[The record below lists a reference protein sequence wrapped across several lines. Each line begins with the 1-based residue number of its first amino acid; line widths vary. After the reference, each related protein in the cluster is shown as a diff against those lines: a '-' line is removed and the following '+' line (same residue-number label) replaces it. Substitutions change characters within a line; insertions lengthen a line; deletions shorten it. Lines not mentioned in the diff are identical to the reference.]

1 MKKIALFIFMLT
13 AFGCGNSTPTIS
25 RISHGDRY
33 SGIYFETVNLH
44 NNTDV
49 DAYFISVCALR
60 APSDPSVD
68 ELFASA
74 QDPSITDGRYLRSKN
89 KWQRIYARAILTSK
103 GYRNFW
109 WVQTFVPKH
118 GKNSFTIIPSVL
130 DKETY
135 YLTCLHF
142 RRNLPNGF
150 GERGL
155 E

>member
-13 AFGCGNSTPTIS
+13 AFGCGASTITTHKHSTADVSFNTI
-25 RISHGDRY
+25 DLY
-33 SGIYFETVNLH
+33 

-60 APSDPSVD
+60 TPSDPSVN

-74 QDPSITDGRYLRSKN
+74 EDSSITDGQYLQNKD
-89 KWQRIYARAILTSK
+89 KWQRIYARAILTSR
-103 GYRNFW
+103 GYRDFW
-109 WVQTFVPKH
+109 WVQTIVPKH
-118 GKNSFTIIPSVL
+118 QKNSFTIMSSVW
-130 DKETY
+130 KGETY
-135 YLTCLHF
+135 YLTCRHF
-142 RRNLPNGF
+142 RRDLSNGL